1 MVFLHPP
8 PEGLDHIFAVHRLL
22 GSGLVAA
29 AGGVAEIA
37 LRVLAVEVARHSA
50 LKSGEFGRIGV
61 IIDHVHNNPDSVG
74 VQGLDHLLEF
84 PDADCGVVRVCGVG
98 TFHGVVVLRVVAPVV
113 LRLIQTGFIHG
124 VIVVG
129 RENLD
134 IGHSELLEMVDAGGQ
149 AVGIGGACLGEGEEF
164 TLVGDAGG
172 RMDREV
178 AVVHLIDDDVG
189 RLDFRTYV
197 FGPAFGVGFG
207 PVDYGGTIA
216 VHAHRLRCNALGFRE
231 PFAGLLHAEG
241 VELAFEVFPY
251 GLFPKALTAM
261 SHSQFL
267 ISFTF
272 KPVSIEAELH
282 CISRWSPEGEFG
294 LGVCIDTFFVGIFR
308 DFDLP
313 GSRAGRKCGHSQS
326 THNFRFQH

>member
-1 MVFLHPP
+1 
-8 PEGLDHIFAVHRLL
+8 
-22 GSGLVAA
+22 
-29 AGGVAEIA
+29 
-37 LRVLAVEVARHSA
+37 
-50 LKSGEFGRIGV
+50 
-61 IIDHVHNNPDSVG
+61 
-74 VQGLDHLLEF
+74 
-84 PDADCGVVRVCGVG
+84 
-98 TFHGVVVLRVVAPVV
+98 
-113 LRLIQTGFIHG
+113 
-124 VIVVG
+124 
-129 RENLD
+129 
-134 IGHSELLEMVDAGGQ
+134 MVDAGGQ
-149 AVGIGGACLGEGEEF
+149 AVGIGGAGLGEGEEF

-207 PVDYGGTIA
+207 PVDYGGAVA
-216 VHAHRLRCNALGFRE
+216 VHAHRLRCNALSFRE

-241 VELAFEVFPY
+241 VELAFEIFTY
-251 GLFPKALTAM
+251 CLFP
-261 SHSQFL
+261 Q
-267 ISFTF
+267 SFAPEAHFYGSESIPF
-272 KPVSIEAELH
+272 KPVSIETKFH
-282 CISRWSPEGEFG
+282 CISRGSPEGEFG